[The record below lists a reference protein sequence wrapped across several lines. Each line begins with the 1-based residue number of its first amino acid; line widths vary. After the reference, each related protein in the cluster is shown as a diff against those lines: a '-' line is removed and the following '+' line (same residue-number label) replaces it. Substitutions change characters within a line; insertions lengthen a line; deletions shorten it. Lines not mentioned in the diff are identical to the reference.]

1 MIWLYGCVKPK
12 YGKKD
17 ALCYPDT
24 NSFVVN
30 IKSAY
35 IYAELA
41 ENFETKL
48 DTSNYEVDRPLPTSK
63 NGKVLGLMK
72 DELGRIK

>member
-17 ALCYPDT
+17 TLCYQDT
-24 NSFVVN
+24 NSFAVN
-30 IKSAY
+30 IKSEY

-41 ENFETKL
+41 EDVGTKL
-48 DTSNYEVDRPLPTSK
+48 DTSNYEAERPLPTSK
-63 NGKVLGLMK
+63 NRKVIGLMK